1 MGIPPTPENQALVD
15 LLKPVPRNKKQA
27 HINPAKQNIRK
38 QLTQGQMVTLTT
50 PERKTPLAAVE
61 LRREPRRR
69 STPQLVEAQ
78 NVAPF
83 ISAY

>member
-50 PERKTPLAAVE
+50 PERKTPLAAGTAE
-61 LRREPRRR
+61 RTKATLNA
-69 STPQLVEAQ
+69 STG
-78 NVAPF
+78 
-83 ISAY
+83 